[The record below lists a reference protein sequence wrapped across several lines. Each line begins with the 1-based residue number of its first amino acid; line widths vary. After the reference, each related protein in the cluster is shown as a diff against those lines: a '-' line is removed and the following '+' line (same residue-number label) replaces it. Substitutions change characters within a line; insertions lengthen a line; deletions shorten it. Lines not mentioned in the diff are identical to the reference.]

1 MDLQDYR
8 AARHRRLVEMAT
20 ELGVPADRAAAV
32 VDRVIEDQR
41 RRIVRSADPD
51 QAVVPALREEVL
63 GGRSRRP
70 RSPSSCSSPPSRRL
84 SRSRS

>member
-51 QAVVPALREEVL
+51 QVVVPA
-63 GGRSRRP
+63 SA
-70 RSPSSCSSPPSRRL
+70 
-84 SRSRS
+84 